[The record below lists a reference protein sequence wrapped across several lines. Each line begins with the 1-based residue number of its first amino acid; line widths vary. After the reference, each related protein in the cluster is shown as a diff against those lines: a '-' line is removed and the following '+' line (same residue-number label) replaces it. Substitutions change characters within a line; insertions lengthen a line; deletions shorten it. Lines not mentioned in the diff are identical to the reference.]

1 MKSTARKILVAMCL
15 VMMVSLTVVHAQ
27 QDPTVNDKDMIVSDF
42 EDIGYPPLARQ
53 TRTQGVVVIRVR
65 LGKSGAVT
73 DAVALSGSDLLIT
86 ASVAN
91 AKKWRFQPNAQGTA
105 IIVYNFRTPHAAC
118 KSSFSMLQAPNFVTI
133 IGCDVPVEP

>member
-1 MKSTARKILVAMCL
+1 MKSAARKILVAMCL
-15 VMMVSLTVVHAQ
+15 VVMVSLTVVHAQ

-73 DAVALSGSDLLIT
+73 DAVALSGSDPLIP

-105 IIVYNFRTPHAAC
+105 IIVYNFRTPQAAC